1 MSGKGCING
10 PIDKMKWNKM
20 EVVYN
25 GRAEEM
31 KSK

>member
-1 MSGKGCING
+1 MSGKGCIIG
-10 PIDKMKWNKM
+10 PIDKMEWNKM

-31 KSK
+31 LTK